1 MNEIHKFVN
10 DYTNCR
16 KGEKMYRV
24 TVTTRVLND
33 KDTLHLSAPILVWM
47 VLFFIIFGVMC
58 ITDISFLVLP
68 MFLEFLCFIPVTI
81 WSIKKARKLRQESF
95 VKIDVML
102 TARDGR
108 LYKDDM
114 KLNVSYSERDNEVYL
129 DDMHDAGK
137 YNHHHITFFATIS
150 GDEVGGF
157 IAFCRENNVQ
167 VEV

>member
-1 MNEIHKFVN
+1 MEL
-10 DYTNCR
+10 
-16 KGEKMYRV
+16 
-24 TVTTRVLND
+24 RVLND

-102 TARDGR
+102 TALTARDGR
-108 LYKDDM
+108 LYKDDV

-129 DDMHDAGK
+129 DDMHDAG
-137 YNHHHITFFATIS
+137 N
-150 GDEVGGF
+150 
-157 IAFCRENNVQ
+157 
-167 VEV
+167 

>member
-1 MNEIHKFVN
+1 MTIRIVGKEK
-10 DYTNCR
+10 
-16 KGEKMYRV
+16 KMYQV

-33 KDTLHLSAPILVWM
+33 KDTLRLLAPILVWM

-68 MFLEFLCFIPVTI
+68 MFLKFLCIIPVTI
-81 WSIKKARKLRQESF
+81 WSIKKARKLWQESF

-114 KLNVSYSERDNEVYL
+114 KLRTCSHRRLSN
-129 DDMHDAGK
+129 K
-137 YNHHHITFFATIS
+137 
-150 GDEVGGF
+150 
-157 IAFCRENNVQ
+157 CK
-167 VEV
+167 

>member
-1 MNEIHKFVN
+1 MTIRIAEKE
-10 DYTNCR
+10 
-16 KGEKMYRV
+16 KKMYQV
-24 TVTTRVLND
+24 KVTTRVLND
-33 KDTLHLSAPILVWM
+33 KDMLCLVVPILVWM
-47 VLFFIIFGVMC
+47 ILFFIIFGVMC
-58 ITDISFLVLP
+58 ITDIWFLVLP
-68 MFLEFLCFIPVTI
+68 MFLEFLCFIPVAI
-81 WSIKKARKLRQESF
+81 WSIKKAGKLHQESF

-167 VEV
+167 VEDNC

>member
-1 MNEIHKFVN
+1 
-10 DYTNCR
+10 
-16 KGEKMYRV
+16 MYRV

-33 KDTLHLSAPILVWM
+33 KDTLRLSAPILVWL

-58 ITDISFLVLP
+58 IADISFLVLP
-68 MFLEFLCFIPVTI
+68 MFLEFLCIIPVAI

-95 VKIDVML
+95 DVML

>member
-1 MNEIHKFVN
+1 MTIRIVGKEK
-10 DYTNCR
+10 
-16 KGEKMYRV
+16 KMYQV

-33 KDTLHLSAPILVWM
+33 KDTLRLLAPILVWM

-68 MFLEFLCFIPVTI
+68 MFLEFLCIIPVTI
-81 WSIKKARKLRQESF
+81 WSIKKARKLWQESF

-114 KLNVSYSERDNEVYL
+114 KLNVLYSEMENEIYL
-129 DDMHDAGK
+129 DDMHDEGK
-137 YNHHHITFFATIS
+137 YNNRKITFFATIS
-150 GDEVGGF
+150 GDDVGGF

-167 VEV
+167 IEIFPE

>member
-1 MNEIHKFVN
+1 
-10 DYTNCR
+10 
-16 KGEKMYRV
+16 MYQV

-33 KDTLHLSAPILVWM
+33 KDMRCLVVPILVWM
-47 VLFFIIFGVMC
+47 FLFFIIFGVMC
-58 ITDISFLVLP
+58 IMDISFLVLP
-68 MFLEFLCFIPVTI
+68 LFLEFLCFIPVTI
-81 WSIKKARKLRQESF
+81 WSIKKSGKLRQESF

-114 KLNVSYSERDNEVYL
+114 KLNVLCSERYNEVYL

-157 IAFCRENNVQ
+157 IAFCLENNVQ